1 MFCLRVYPSCF
12 LAACCLLLAACCLL
26 LAACCL
32 LQLCCVLIL
41 VVRFLVFGFWFLV
54 FGFWFLRD
62 VDGSHPLCT
71 IGLGLNLGPPNP
83 KSSQGPCWV
92 QR

>member
-26 LAACCL
+26 LAAIMLCL
-32 LQLCCVLIL
+32 DSCSS
-41 VVRFLVFGFWFLV
+41 VFGFWFLV

-83 KSSQGPCWV
+83 KSSQGPCCV